1 MQYVLRLMNAVYT
14 EVNVTTVCI
23 RLMTAIYTEVNV
35 IAVCTEVKDCNMY

>member
-1 MQYVLRLMNAVYT
+1 MNAVYT